1 VCLSEALSQTERKS
15 TVQLEFIQV
24 AFYLKTYSS
33 DATQMAAVRNVTVRD
48 QRDHDLMASTISAPA
63 KAQAGDTVNVVAS
76 VKNYGSQTSGKYSVN
91 LYNHDKLVS
100 TTQADALL
108 SDSVA
113 QFTFK
118 VPVTTLQ
125 DSLLFHFSIDY
136 AEDEVTTNNTSS
148 DASVAIQ
155 GRSILHQLDG

>member
-1 VCLSEALSQTERKS
+1 MIGTVPNRKKINR
-15 TVQLEFIQV
+15 TARI
-24 AFYLKTYSS
+24 
-33 DATQMAAVRNVTVRD
+33 
-48 QRDHDLMASTISAPA
+48 
-63 KAQAGDTVNVVAS
+63 QAGDTVNVVAR
-76 VKNYGSQTSGKYSVN
+76 VKNYGSKTSGKYNVY
-91 LYNHDKLVS
+91 LYNHDKLVN

-125 DSLLFHFSIDY
+125 DSLLFHFTVDY
-136 AEDEVTTNNTSS
+136 VEDEVTTNNTSS